1 MLKGEALAM
10 AGDVSGAELAFRSV
24 LEGSGAD
31 DEAVRQSIQLSIVTS
46 RQRTGSLEAASWLRS
61 DAKELEDDIW
71 VENIPYDQTRSYVK
85 GVLRSLHVYKSF
97 YR

>member
-1 MLKGEALAM
+1 MPAAIGSYN
-10 AGDVSGAELAFRSV
+10 AGPRRVS
-24 LEGSGAD
+24 
-31 DEAVRQSIQLSIVTS
+31 
-46 RQRTGSLEAASWLRS
+46 SWLRS

-85 GVLRSLHVYKSF
+85 RVLRSLHVYKSF